1 MAKYIT
7 VEIKPVK
14 GLKRVKQSGVSTGD
28 VLRRP
33 QIKSGPIEPP
43 KESIGFQ
50 GRQLVF
56 AGKNMGTHIQHL
68 NETNPMLLSKLAN
81 DLEHF
86 KSDVQKRTKRKRR
99 LLSFYDEPE
108 FTDDEIG
115 QIHAL
120 CDAYITKISELIQK
134 RYDETRDGFHVE
146 FDIDGQLILNGMNVH
161 GLIQQCEAN
170 PNPKSLLFLKG
181 VKGRLERLRETKR
194 GNRNFERIEEIVSAL
209 IQRCTTLLEANCPK

>member
-1 MAKYIT
+1 M
-7 VEIKPVK
+7 EIKPIK
-14 GLKRVKQSGVSTGD
+14 RLKSVKQSGVNTGD
-28 VLRRP
+28 VLNRP
-33 QIKSGPIEPP
+33 QIKSGPIAPP

-56 AGKNMGTHIQHL
+56 AGKNMGVHIQHL

-86 KSDVQKRTKRKRR
+86 KSEVEKRTKRKRR
-99 LLSFYDEPE
+99 LLSFFDVPE
-108 FTDDEIG
+108 FSDEEIG

-134 RYDETRDGFHVE
+134 RYDETRDGFHME
-146 FDIDGQLILNGMNVH
+146 FDLDGQLILNGMNVH
-161 GLIQQCEAN
+161 GLIQQCEEN

-181 VKGRLERLRETKR
+181 VKARLERLRETKR
-194 GNRNFERIEEIVSAL
+194 GNRNFERIEEIVNEL
-209 IQRCTTLLEANCPK
+209 IKRCAALLETHDLK